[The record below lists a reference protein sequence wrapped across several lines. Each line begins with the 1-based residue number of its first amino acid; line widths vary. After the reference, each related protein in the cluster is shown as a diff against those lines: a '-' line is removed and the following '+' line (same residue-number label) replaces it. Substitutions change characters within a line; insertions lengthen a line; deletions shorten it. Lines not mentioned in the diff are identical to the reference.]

1 MDANYLPDGR
11 HFHGKL
17 LIQGNRVDVERLH
30 VGEEAT
36 SSLWRG
42 GKSEVRFYKIKIS
55 RIKERK
61 HAYDQEKKKENKV
74 RFKKKEREHA
84 LYKKKQVLSVE
95 S

>member
-1 MDANYLPDGR
+1 M
-11 HFHGKL
+11 
-17 LIQGNRVDVERLH
+17 
-30 VGEEAT
+30 
-36 SSLWRG
+36 
-42 GKSEVRFYKIKIS
+42 RFYKRKIS